1 MTLRRGTTKNKIVM
15 KDLTALTILIKTSFY
30 WLYVGLGRQ
39 IYLSNSQAR
48 AGGTVQHEQGEFW
61 KLINQMHEAFQKEA
75 WCLSLGPHMK
85 VERYIDLAATMK
97 NEAFL

>member
-1 MTLRRGTTKNKIVM
+1 MI
-15 KDLTALTILIKTSFY
+15 KDLTALLILIKTSFY

-48 AGGTVQHEQGEFW
+48 AGGTVQHEQREF
-61 KLINQMHEAFQKEA
+61 LEAFQKEA